1 MERLYEEM
9 LSYNLEPGEVSDKAV
24 AAAVATTGNWER
36 GLKLLEK
43 RQDSA
48 EVIGNVARAC
58 AEGHQWQKVLELL
71 EEAKGARLRPNL
83 QFYEAALQSCKEGR
97 QWQKSLDLLKEA
109 QGRGFR
115 GEALSSGYQSAMAAC
130 AAEEK
135 WGVVHGLFEEMQ
147 KEMTADVESYRLAME
162 ASHGLKCPGN
172 TIELLRSAE
181 EHPA

>member
-1 MERLYEEM
+1 MAQSDGSRWAFLDR
-9 LSYNLEPGEVSDKAV
+9 NWRVSVLDPLPAWHL
-24 AAAVATTGNWER
+24 TP
-36 GLKLLEK
+36 
-43 RQDSA
+43 
-48 EVIGNVARAC
+48 
-58 AEGHQWQKVLELL
+58 HQSHSHLPQ
-71 EEAKGARLRPNL
+71 
-83 QFYEAALQSCKEGR
+83 
-97 QWQKSLDLLKEA
+97 EA

-181 EHPA
+181 EQLGIQG